1 MNFRRSAHNSRVDPT
16 HNNSCACP
24 NRTSHVIADIELW
37 RAAHRIPDS
46 DLRPTGPVQH
56 HLIEA
61 RTQHQLDDLLAE
73 QSEPVLNWLT
83 WIREAV
89 PATAEDPGTI
99 RVARECA
106 KVDPAGVWLPRH
118 LREQTTRPL
127 PDDHKADAL
136 RYRLEKWLNPVWKSR
151 SERAS
156 RSEPLRA
163 VPKTTPSRSPRIG
176 G

>member
-1 MNFRRSAHNSRVDPT
+1 
-16 HNNSCACP
+16 
-24 NRTSHVIADIELW
+24 
-37 RAAHRIPDS
+37 
-46 DLRPTGPVQH
+46 
-56 HLIEA
+56 
-61 RTQHQLDDLLAE
+61 
-73 QSEPVLNWLT
+73 
-83 WIREAV
+83 IREAV

-136 RYRLEKWLNPVWKSR
+136 RYRLEKWLNPVWKNDR
-151 SERAS
+151 ERNS
-156 RSEPLRA
+156 MRNPLRVA
-163 VPKTTPSRSPRIG
+163 PKPTPSHSPRIG